1 MSDIRD
7 ILQIPKKTSLDNN
20 QTVKQLPALKS
31 SSRSSNR
38 EKKVRMK
45 RELSMILKA
54 TFQTEESITLIPT
67 ISREKDLGL
76 TTSKAKFSTQGVK
89 KWIWTSFT
97 NPARSDNLKLK
108 HWCSKE
114 DCKAVYPFARF
125 NAKLTIPRFNSQ
137 EYGELLREKGWTED
151 ETILLMN
158 MCDRFSLRWAVIH
171 DQWCCRAMFDQSL
184 IDSGSMAK
192 SLDDLRE
199 RYYYVINRLAE
210 TRGTTL
216 APFDSD
222 HERRR
227 REQATKLWNRTKEQ
241 VEEEKQLLMALEKI
255 KSRRRE
261 REKKTRDLHKLVD
274 ERPPVPRRRSAIA
287 INKAP
292 ESVVTPPALPVA
304 KIKAPASSRTSLAD
318 KILAQKRKPAMQVL
332 KFPEIRM
339 DGVYLRSQRTRLVPL
354 LGTKKTK
361 AVEQGLSALNME
373 CIPQVLDDNI
383 SDEFNELRAE
393 LVLLFELKSAALACK
408 YEFEAL
414 KHQNVVNIKT
424 EEKTEAPVPAP
435 PPPPVLS
442 VDEPKLPISD
452 AIWVTFG
459 FPGGRRKSEK
469 SVLAVKVEGHGEEET
484 EDEPIFDYYHLS
496 GCFSSN
502 FQMQR
507 PGFHHTNV
515 NMSKTY
521 LESDND
527 QLVDQLKN
535 KVSKLKTLTIDI
547 GDEVRR
553 QNKDLSNLDDHFE
566 ANRNVLESTMRRLGI
581 ISRSGSNRFLCYLIL
596 FAFTEKM
603 NVFYAVHVPATDR
616 RDESVQSDSFSD
628 VSYLSGDW
636 QGGVFVSLED
646 ATKAVKTHC
655 AQKARFKRFNHYEEA
670 CRFAEDG
677 DTNLL
682 TPTNASMPIGEESS
696 VPFSRISS
704 TELNALKRHI
714 EKGEFDAFHKKVLSN
729 PRYLINC
736 SGDTPSILYHG
747 CRYNAMHIAARVGC
761 VRVCQFVLSLFE
773 DANYLKRLFPDDLES
788 TLENRRS
795 FLFDLFLNMPDKVMN
810 ATPLH
815 FASKYGHLE
824 VVRVLISY
832 EQCDRDALTVHGE
845 TAWQIACTG
854 LKDENPQLREEICQ
868 MLVEKL
874 YYVALY
880 RQEHGLA
887 ILQSPMA
894 NVPLQRIVDETD
906 PVGLAELKL
915 TAAAGPMKHTDAEHI
930 YQQWRNR
937 PSAKGFSSPLE
948 VLLQVRLR
956 CIDSEKG
963 MERIGRH
970 LADTISVQ
978 WVEYWDF
985 LKEYCDLRSEKG
997 LTLLNDYLMTSTVGK
1012 LAVEEDFSFQSDL
1025 TSASIEYRDEKETQ
1039 LVNFVCESFQSISML
1054 NLDSEEEEYFTCDDS
1069 DEDEDDSAFYF
1080 ADDAPA
1086 VGFIH
1091 GENPTKTDFDVYT
1104 AISECDI
1111 SLDSFPAVMAWY
1123 RKVSKYTVEVMSHW
1137 PPFDSPRARMSFK
1150 HQQLLHGR
1158 LQPRELFSNC

>member
-7 ILQIPKKTSLDNN
+7 ILQIPKKTNVDSN
-20 QTVKQLPALKS
+20 QIVKQVSALKP
-31 SSRSSNR
+31 SSRPS
-38 EKKVRMK
+38 K
-45 RELSMILKA
+45 
-54 TFQTEESITLIPT
+54 SITLIPT

-114 DCKAVYPFARF
+114 DCEAVYPFARF
-125 NAKLTIPRFNSQ
+125 NAKLTIPRFSSQ
-137 EYGELLREKGWTED
+137 EYEKLLQEGDWTED

-158 MCDRFSLRWAVIH
+158 MCDRWAVIH
-171 DQWCCRAMFDQSL
+171 DQWCFRAMFDQSL
-184 IDSGSMAK
+184 IDSSSIAK

-199 RYYYVINRLAE
+199 RYYNVVNRLAE
-210 TRGTTL
+210 ARGTTL
-216 APFDSD
+216 TPFDSD

-241 VEEEKQLLMALEKI
+241 VDEEKQLLMALEKI

-274 ERPPVPRRRSAIA
+274 ERATTPRRRSAAA
-287 INKAP
+287 INKVS
-292 ESVVTPPALPVA
+292 ESAAAPPAFPVT
-304 KIKAPASSRTSLAD
+304 KVKASTSSRVSLVD

-361 AVEQGLSALNME
+361 AVEQE

-393 LVLLFELKSAALACK
+393 LVLLFELKSAALAYK
-408 YEFEAL
+408 YELEAL
-414 KHQNVVNIKT
+414 KHQTVVNIKT
-424 EEKTEAPVPAP
+424 EDKTQAPA
-435 PPPPVLS
+435 PVLS
-442 VDEPKLPISD
+442 VDEPKLPIAD
-452 AIWVTFG
+452 AILVTFG
-459 FPGGRRKSEK
+459 YPG
-469 SVLAVKVEGHGEEET
+469 
-484 EDEPIFDYYHLS
+484 Y
-496 GCFSSN
+496 
-502 FQMQR
+502 
-507 PGFHHTNV
+507 TNV

-581 ISRSGSNRFLCYLIL
+581 INRSGNI
-596 FAFTEKM
+596 
-603 NVFYAVHVPATDR
+603 
-616 RDESVQSDSFSD
+616 
-628 VSYLSGDW
+628 SYLSGDW
-636 QGGVFVSLED
+636 QGGVFVSLKD
-646 ATKAVKTHC
+646 ATKAVKAHC

-682 TPTNASMPIGEESS
+682 PPTIASMPVAEESS
-696 VPFSRISS
+696 VPFCKISS
-704 TELNALKRHI
+704 AELNALKRHI
-714 EKGEFDAFHKKVLSN
+714 EKGEFDAFRNKVLSN

-747 CRYNAMHIAARVGC
+747 CRYNALHIAARVGC
-761 VRVCQFVLSLFE
+761 VRICQFVLSLFE

-788 TLENRRS
+788 TLESRRC

-815 FASKYGHLE
+815 FASKYGHLQ
-824 VVRVLISY
+824 VVRILISY

-868 MLVEKL
+868 ILVEKL

-880 RQEHGLA
+880 RQEHGLT
-887 ILQSPMA
+887 ILQAPIEY
-894 NVPLQRIVDETD
+894 VPLQRIVDETD
-906 PVGLAELKL
+906 PVGLAELRL
-915 TAAAGPMKHTDAEHI
+915 AAAAGPMKRTEAEHV
-930 YQQWRNR
+930 YKQWRSR
-937 PSAKGFSSPLE
+937 PSARGFSSPLE

-970 LADTISVQ
+970 LADSVGVQ

-985 LKEYCDLRSEKG
+985 LKEYCDLRSAKG
-997 LTLLNDYLMTSTVGK
+997 LTLLNDYLMASTVEK
-1012 LAVEEDFSFQSDL
+1012 LSVEEDFSFQNDFA
-1025 TSASIEYRDEKETQ
+1025 SASIEYEDEKETQ
-1039 LVNFVCESFQSISML
+1039 IVNCVCEHFQNISML
-1054 NLDSEEEEYFTCDDS
+1054 NLDSDEEEYFTCDDS
-1069 DEDEDDSAFYF
+1069 DEDENEDEDDSLFYF
-1080 ADDAPA
+1080 ADDTPA

-1091 GENPTKTDFDVYT
+1091 GENPTKTDFDVFT

-1111 SLDSFPAVMAWY
+1111 SLESFPAIMAWH

-1137 PPFDSPRARMSFK
+1137 PPFDSPRARISFK
-1150 HQQLLHGR
+1150 YRQPLHSV
-1158 LQPRELFSNC
+1158 LQPRELFGDC

>member
-1 MSDIRD
+1 
-7 ILQIPKKTSLDNN
+7 
-20 QTVKQLPALKS
+20 
-31 SSRSSNR
+31 
-38 EKKVRMK
+38 
-45 RELSMILKA
+45 
-54 TFQTEESITLIPT
+54 
-67 ISREKDLGL
+67 
-76 TTSKAKFSTQGVK
+76 
-89 KWIWTSFT
+89 
-97 NPARSDNLKLK
+97 
-108 HWCSKE
+108 
-114 DCKAVYPFARF
+114 
-125 NAKLTIPRFNSQ
+125 
-137 EYGELLREKGWTED
+137 
-151 ETILLMN
+151 
-158 MCDRFSLRWAVIH
+158 
-171 DQWCCRAMFDQSL
+171 
-184 IDSGSMAK
+184 
-192 SLDDLRE
+192 
-199 RYYYVINRLAE
+199 
-210 TRGTTL
+210 
-216 APFDSD
+216 
-222 HERRR
+222 
-227 REQATKLWNRTKEQ
+227 
-241 VEEEKQLLMALEKI
+241 
-255 KSRRRE
+255 
-261 REKKTRDLHKLVD
+261 
-274 ERPPVPRRRSAIA
+274 
-287 INKAP
+287 
-292 ESVVTPPALPVA
+292 
-304 KIKAPASSRTSLAD
+304 
-318 KILAQKRKPAMQVL
+318 
-332 KFPEIRM
+332 
-339 DGVYLRSQRTRLVPL
+339 
-354 LGTKKTK
+354 
-361 AVEQGLSALNME
+361 
-373 CIPQVLDDNI
+373 
-383 SDEFNELRAE
+383 
-393 LVLLFELKSAALACK
+393 
-408 YEFEAL
+408 
-414 KHQNVVNIKT
+414 
-424 EEKTEAPVPAP
+424 
-435 PPPPVLS
+435 
-442 VDEPKLPISD
+442 
-452 AIWVTFG
+452 
-459 FPGGRRKSEK
+459 
-469 SVLAVKVEGHGEEET
+469 
-484 EDEPIFDYYHLS
+484 
-496 GCFSSN
+496 
-502 FQMQR
+502 MQR
-507 PGFHHTNV
+507 PGGRSFQHTNV

-581 ISRSGSNRFLCYLIL
+581 ISRSG
-596 FAFTEKM
+596 
-603 NVFYAVHVPATDR
+603 NVL
-616 RDESVQSDSFSD
+616 
-628 VSYLSGDW
+628 YLSGDW

-646 ATKAVKTHC
+646 ATKAVKAHC

-714 EKGEFDAFHKKVLSN
+714 EK
-729 PRYLINC
+729 
-736 SGDTPSILYHG
+736 
-747 CRYNAMHIAARVGC
+747 AATRRPYFTTVVVTTQC
-761 VRVCQFVLSLFE
+761 TLRPELAVSVFV
-773 DANYLKRLFPDDLES
+773 DDLES

-915 TAAAGPMKHTDAEHI
+915 TAAAGPMKHTEAEHI

-970 LADTISVQ
+970 LADTVGVQ

-997 LTLLNDYLMTSTVGK
+997 LTLFNDYLMASTVGK
-1012 LAVEEDFSFQSDL
+1012 LTVEEDFSFQSDL

-1039 LVNFVCESFQSISML
+1039 LVNFVCERFQSISVL

-1069 DEDEDDSAFYF
+1069 DEDEDDSVFYF
-1080 ADDAPA
+1080 ADDTPA

-1111 SLDSFPAVMAWY
+1111 SLESFPAVMAWH

-1137 PPFDSPRARMSFK
+1137 PPVDSPRARISIK

-1158 LQPRELFSNC
+1158 LQPRELFSDC

>member
-31 SSRSSNR
+31 SSRSSNLF
-38 EKKVRMK
+38 
-45 RELSMILKA
+45 ELK
-54 TFQTEESITLIPT
+54 
-67 ISREKDLGL
+67 
-76 TTSKAKFSTQGVK
+76 
-89 KWIWTSFT
+89 
-97 NPARSDNLKLK
+97 DNLKLK

-137 EYGELLREKGWTED
+137 EYGELLREK
-151 ETILLMN
+151 
-158 MCDRFSLRWAVIH
+158 V
-171 DQWCCRAMFDQSL
+171 
-184 IDSGSMAK
+184 DSGSMAK

-255 KSRRRE
+255 KSRKRD
-261 REKKTRDLHKLVD
+261 REKKTRDLHKLSD
-274 ERPPVPRRRSAIA
+274 ERPSVPRRRTAIA

-292 ESVVTPPALPVA
+292 ESAVTPPALPVA

-318 KILAQKRKPAMQVL
+318 KILVQKRKPAMQVL

-361 AVEQGLSALNME
+361 AVEQE

-414 KHQNVVNIKT
+414 KHQTVVNIKT
-424 EEKTEAPVPAP
+424 EEKTEAPAPSP

-442 VDEPKLPISD
+442 VDEPKLPIAD

-459 FPGGRRKSEK
+459 FPG
-469 SVLAVKVEGHGEEET
+469 
-484 EDEPIFDYYHLS
+484 
-496 GCFSSN
+496 
-502 FQMQR
+502 
-507 PGFHHTNV
+507 HTNV

-628 VSYLSGDW
+628 VLYLSGDW

-646 ATKAVKTHC
+646 ATKAVKAHC

-682 TPTNASMPIGEESS
+682 TPTNSSMPIGEESS

-761 VRVCQFVLSLFE
+761 VRVCRFVLSLFE

-915 TAAAGPMKHTDAEHI
+915 TAAAGPMKHTEAEHI

-970 LADTISVQ
+970 LADTVGVQ

-997 LTLLNDYLMTSTVGK
+997 LTLFNDYLMASTVGK
-1012 LAVEEDFSFQSDL
+1012 LTVEEDFSFQSDL

-1039 LVNFVCESFQSISML
+1039 LVNFVCERFQSISML

-1069 DEDEDDSAFYF
+1069 DEDEDDSVFYF
-1080 ADDAPA
+1080 ADDTPA

-1111 SLDSFPAVMAWY
+1111 SLESFPAVMAWHQ
-1123 RKVSKYTVEVMSHW
+1123 KVSKYTVEVMSHW
-1137 PPFDSPRARMSFK
+1137 PPVDSPRARISIK

-1158 LQPRELFSNC
+1158 LQPRELFSDC

>member
-7 ILQIPKKTSLDNN
+7 ILQIPKKTNVDNN
-20 QTVKQLPALKS
+20 QIVKQVSALKP
-31 SSRSSNR
+31 SSRPSNG

-54 TFQTEESITLIPT
+54 TFQTDESITLIPT

-114 DCKAVYPFARF
+114 DCEAVYPFARF
-125 NAKLTIPRFNSQ
+125 NAKLTIPRFSSQ
-137 EYGELLREKGWTED
+137 EYEKLLQEGDWTED

-158 MCDRFSLRWAVIH
+158 MCDRWAVIH
-171 DQWCCRAMFDQSL
+171 DQWCFRAMFDQSL
-184 IDSGSMAK
+184 IDSSSIAK

-199 RYYYVINRLAE
+199 RYYNVVNRLAE
-210 TRGTTL
+210 ARGTTL
-216 APFDSD
+216 TPFDSD

-241 VEEEKQLLMALEKI
+241 VDEEKQLLMALEKI

-274 ERPPVPRRRSAIA
+274 ERATTPRRRSAAA
-287 INKAP
+287 INKVS
-292 ESVVTPPALPVA
+292 ESAAAPPAFPVT
-304 KIKAPASSRTSLAD
+304 KVKASTSSRVSLVD

-393 LVLLFELKSAALACK
+393 LVLLFELKSAALAYK
-408 YEFEAL
+408 YELEAL
-414 KHQNVVNIKT
+414 KHQTVVNIKT
-424 EEKTEAPVPAP
+424 EDKTQAPA
-435 PPPPVLS
+435 PVLS
-442 VDEPKLPISD
+442 VDEPKLPIAD
-452 AIWVTFG
+452 AILVTFG
-459 FPGGRRKSEK
+459 YPGGRRKSEK
-469 SVLAVKVEGHGEEET
+469 NVLAVNVEGHGEET

-496 GCFSSN
+496 GCFSSD

-507 PGFHHTNV
+507 PGFQYTNV

-535 KVSKLKTLTIDI
+535 KVSKLKTAEQFMSCRLFKLTIDI

-581 ISRSGSNRFLCYLIL
+581 INRSGSTRFLCYLIL
-596 FAFTEKM
+596 FAFT
-603 NVFYAVHVPATDR
+603 
-616 RDESVQSDSFSD
+616 SDSVSD
-628 VSYLSGDW
+628 ISYLSGDW
-636 QGGVFVSLED
+636 QGGVFVSLKD
-646 ATKAVKTHC
+646 ATKAVKAHC

-682 TPTNASMPIGEESS
+682 PPTIASMPVAEESS
-696 VPFSRISS
+696 VPFCKISS
-704 TELNALKRHI
+704 AELNALKRHI
-714 EKGEFDAFHKKVLSN
+714 EKGEFDAFRNKVLSN

-747 CRYNAMHIAARVGC
+747 CRYNALHIAARVGC
-761 VRVCQFVLSLFE
+761 VRICQFVLSLFE

-788 TLENRRS
+788 TLESRRC

-815 FASKYGHLE
+815 FASKYGHLQ
-824 VVRVLISY
+824 VVRILISY

-868 MLVEKL
+868 ILVEKL

-880 RQEHGLA
+880 RQEHGLT
-887 ILQSPMA
+887 ILQAPIEY
-894 NVPLQRIVDETD
+894 VPLQRIVDETD
-906 PVGLAELKL
+906 PVGLAELRL
-915 TAAAGPMKHTDAEHI
+915 AAAAGPMKRTEAEHV
-930 YQQWRNR
+930 YKQWRSR
-937 PSAKGFSSPLE
+937 PSARGFSSPLE

-970 LADTISVQ
+970 LADSVGVQ

-985 LKEYCDLRSEKG
+985 LKEYCDLRSAKG
-997 LTLLNDYLMTSTVGK
+997 LTLLNDYLMASTVEK
-1012 LAVEEDFSFQSDL
+1012 LSVEEDFSFQNDFA
-1025 TSASIEYRDEKETQ
+1025 SASIEYDDEKETQ
-1039 LVNFVCESFQSISML
+1039 IVNCVCEHFQNISML
-1054 NLDSEEEEYFTCDDS
+1054 NLDSDEEEYFTCDDS
-1069 DEDEDDSAFYF
+1069 DEDENEDEDDSLFYF
-1080 ADDAPA
+1080 ADDTPA

-1091 GENPTKTDFDVYT
+1091 GENPTKTDFDVFT

-1111 SLDSFPAVMAWY
+1111 SLESFPAIMAWH

-1137 PPFDSPRARMSFK
+1137 PPFDSPRARISFK
-1150 HQQLLHGR
+1150 YRQPLHSV
-1158 LQPRELFSNC
+1158 LQPRELFGDC

>member
-1 MSDIRD
+1 
-7 ILQIPKKTSLDNN
+7 
-20 QTVKQLPALKS
+20 
-31 SSRSSNR
+31 
-38 EKKVRMK
+38 MK

-67 ISREKDLGL
+67 ISRERDLGL

-210 TRGTTL
+210 ARGTTL

-261 REKKTRDLHKLVD
+261 REKKTRDFHKLVD
-274 ERPPVPRRRSAIA
+274 ERPSVPRRRSAIA

-292 ESVVTPPALPVA
+292 ESAVTPPALPVA

-318 KILAQKRKPAMQVL
+318 KILAQKRKPAVQVL

-361 AVEQGLSALNME
+361 AVEQES
-373 CIPQVLDDNI
+373 IPQVLDDNI

-414 KHQNVVNIKT
+414 KHQTVVNIKT
-424 EEKTEAPVPAP
+424 EEKTEAPAPA
-435 PPPPVLS
+435 PPPVLS
-442 VDEPKLPISD
+442 VDEPRLPISD

-459 FPGGRRKSEK
+459 FPG
-469 SVLAVKVEGHGEEET
+469 
-484 EDEPIFDYYHLS
+484 
-496 GCFSSN
+496 
-502 FQMQR
+502 
-507 PGFHHTNV
+507 HTNV

-628 VSYLSGDW
+628 VLYLSGDW

-646 ATKAVKTHC
+646 ATKAVKVHC

-682 TPTNASMPIGEESS
+682 TPTNSSMPIGEESS

-970 LADTISVQ
+970 LADTIGVQ

-997 LTLLNDYLMTSTVGK
+997 LTLLNDYLMASTVGK

-1039 LVNFVCESFQSISML
+1039 LVNFVCEHFQSISVL
-1054 NLDSEEEEYFTCDDS
+1054 HLDSEEEEEEYFTCDDS
-1069 DEDEDDSAFYF
+1069 DEDEDDSVFYF
-1080 ADDAPA
+1080 ADDTPA

-1111 SLDSFPAVMAWY
+1111 SLESFPAVMAWH

-1137 PPFDSPRARMSFK
+1137 PPVDSPRARISFK
-1150 HQQLLHGR
+1150 DRQLLHGR
-1158 LQPRELFSNC
+1158 LQPRELFGNC